1 MHLFTGGKKYFFAV
15 FYHFIEQVLFVLN
28 RKTEKT
34 GKLIEKES
42 VTAALIVKKNRNTKF
57 LNRMSIVQMFAF
69 QLLGTLM
76 YM

>member
-1 MHLFTGGKKYFFAV
+1 MFIHWDEQKKPKKAEQTKRPEIWKTG
-15 FYHFIEQVLFVLN
+15 
-28 RKTEKT
+28 KT

-76 YM
+76 